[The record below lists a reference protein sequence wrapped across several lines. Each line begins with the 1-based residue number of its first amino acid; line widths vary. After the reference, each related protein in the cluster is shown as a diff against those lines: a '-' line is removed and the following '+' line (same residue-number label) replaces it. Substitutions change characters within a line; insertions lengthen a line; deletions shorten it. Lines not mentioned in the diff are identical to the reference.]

1 MYWIRIRSAFWP
13 ISSPRW
19 RSALQALAACQR
31 AIQFDPVYESA
42 YREAMEIAALSGN
55 RADVVRWYEACQKA
69 MRQELDLPVSAE
81 TQTLYERLLG
91 RL

>member
-1 MYWIRIRSAFWP
+1 
-13 ISSPRW
+13 
-19 RSALQALAACQR
+19 LQALAACQR